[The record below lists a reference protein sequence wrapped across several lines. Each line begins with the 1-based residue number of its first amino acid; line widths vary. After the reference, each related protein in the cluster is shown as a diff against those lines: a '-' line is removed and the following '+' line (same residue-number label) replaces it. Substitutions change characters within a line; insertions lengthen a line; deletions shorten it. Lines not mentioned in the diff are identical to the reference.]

1 MTPNDVKIVADNI
14 DDFIEVPDGVAR
26 LRKAV
31 LTLAMSGKLVP
42 QIVNEGTADDLFKEI
57 QHELKS
63 KTGVRKKK
71 VSDFMPPNDAE
82 IPFGVPATWKWV
94 RINEIGLVVGGGTPS
109 TNKDGYFTEPKKS
122 DSIPWLSPADMR
134 KQTSMYVSH
143 GRQNLTA
150 DGYKNSSATLMPA
163 GTILFS
169 SRAPI
174 GYVGIATNPL
184 STNQGFKSIV
194 PATGIC
200 SEYVYWFLRLRA
212 DDINARA
219 PGTTFKEISG
229 VGFAK
234 EIIALPPYLEQKR
247 IADKVQEVMKQLDEL
262 EIKKRERDEMRARLA
277 RSAMQALGKGESKIA
292 FEQLTELVKT
302 PSDIKELENALLTLA
317 VSGKL
322 TQQNK
327 SDGTS
332 EDLFNQIQSKRVK
345 VKKQVPVGEKDQLF
359 PIPSSWSWV
368 RLEDVF
374 DVRDGTHDSPKYHDN
389 GYPLIT
395 SKNLYYG
402 SLDFLNVKYISE
414 DDHKKI
420 SERSKVDR
428 DDVLF
433 AMIGSIGNP
442 VIVDTDTEFSIK
454 NVALFKYYDRKLS
467 EPVFLLTYLKYATQN
482 MRAAS
487 AGGVQSFVSLGF
499 LRKYPFP
506 LPPLAEQRRIVK
518 KVEEIM
524 DLINRLKKVVG

>member
-14 DDFIEVPDGVAR
+14 DDFIEVPDGVTR

-31 LTLAMSGKLVP
+31 LTLAVSGKLVAEDKNDGSAE
-42 QIVNEGTADDLFKEI
+42 QHYKEI
-57 QHELKS
+57 QKERLKQ
-63 KTGVRKKK
+63 VKKLEP
-71 VSDFMPPNDAE
+71 VDPVTSIPFE
-82 IPFGVPATWKWV
+82 IPSSWKWV
-94 RINEIGLVVGGGTPS
+94 RLGEVCEFIYGDGLPRESRNEDGKYNAYGANGPLARTNLLNCETGGVIVGRKGSAGAVTLVSEPFFATDVTYFIPRGQYSAFEVNYLYLLLIALDLPQHSKGIKPGISRKEVYGLP
-109 TNKDGYFTEPKKS
+109 
-122 DSIPWLSPADMR
+122 
-134 KQTSMYVSH
+134 
-143 GRQNLTA
+143 
-150 DGYKNSSATLMPA
+150 
-163 GTILFS
+163 
-169 SRAPI
+169 
-174 GYVGIATNPL
+174 
-184 STNQGFKSIV
+184 
-194 PATGIC
+194 
-200 SEYVYWFLRLRA
+200 
-212 DDINARA
+212 
-219 PGTTFKEISG
+219 
-229 VGFAK
+229 
-234 EIIALPPYLEQKR
+234 IALPPIPAQKR
-247 IADKVQEVMKQLDEL
+247 IVKKAEELMKQLDEL
-262 EIKKRERDEMRARLA
+262 EIKKQERDEMRARLA

-518 KVEEIM
+518 KVEEVI
-524 DLINRLKKVVG
+524 DLINRLKKVMEI

>member
-262 EIKKRERDEMRARLA
+262 EIKKRERDEVRTRLTC
-277 RSAMQALGKGESKIA
+277 SAMQSLGKGESKIA

-322 TQQNK
+322 VSQENMGGVNK
-327 SDGTS
+327 EEPKSNVPSTWKLVKFADVAIFENGDRSKNYPSKIHRLSSGVPFVNAGHLNNGRVSMVEMDYISNEKFTS
-332 EDLFNQIQSKRVK
+332 LRAGKFRPGDILFCLRGSLGKCGLVTGIKEGAIASSLVIIRVGDLLDSEFALLLLQSRYVK
-345 VKKQVPVGEKDQLF
+345 SLIAKV
-359 PIPSSWSWV
+359 
-368 RLEDVF
+368 
-374 DVRDGTHDSPKYHDN
+374 DN
-389 GYPLIT
+389 GTAQPNLSAKALAQFLI
-395 SKNLYYG
+395 
-402 SLDFLNVKYISE
+402 
-414 DDHKKI
+414 
-420 SERSKVDR
+420 
-428 DDVLF
+428 
-433 AMIGSIGNP
+433 
-442 VIVDTDTEFSIK
+442 
-454 NVALFKYYDRKLS
+454 
-467 EPVFLLTYLKYATQN
+467 
-482 MRAAS
+482 
-487 AGGVQSFVSLGF
+487 
-499 LRKYPFP
+499 P
-506 LPPLAEQRRIVK
+506 LPSLAEQKRIVK
-518 KVEEIM
+518 KVEEVTA
-524 DLINRLKKVVG
+524 LIDHLKQLIG